1 MMESCG
7 EISWSGEFPVTLDE
21 KGRIVFPSKLRKGYS
36 GATLFITQ
44 GPDNCL
50 WVFTEQK
57 WMALKGEILATVSP
71 FTDKGLEILRKF
83 IGPAKPVVFDKSDR
97 LSIPQDLRDHAHLSK
112 ECVIVGFPN
121 YLELWDAAAHKQYKV
136 SNEPSFKEAMEGLSG
151 IHF

>member
-1 MMESCG
+1 MESSG

-21 KGRIVFPSKLRKGYS
+21 KGRIVFPSKLRKGYP

-50 WVFTEQK
+50 WVFTEQGWLDLSGK
-57 WMALKGEILATVSP
+57 VLATTSP
-71 FTDKGLEILRKF
+71 FTDEGLVIRREL
-83 IGPAKPVVFDKSDR
+83 IGPAKPVMFDKSDR
-97 LSIPQDLRDHAHLSK
+97 LSIPQDLREYASLSR

-121 YLELWDAAAHKQYKV
+121 YLELWDGAAHKEYKV
-136 SNEPSFKEAMEGLSG
+136 SNKPSFKEAMKGLSG